1 MTSFWTKSVLL
12 FSCIPD
18 VNLGMIKINL
28 FSVRGTK
35 SPRGLRGPAFIELLL
50 CVRHFWASYQPCDV
64 GDTIFLSSMRWK
76 NCSCSQKLTNKREVK
91 LRDSWLGALLS
102 FLSAW
107 MVNGQCANCQTLS
120 FSKEGELLLQLLL
133 SLEEKNKAGLY
144 IRIQGQPQ
152 VFPPWHKIPPDSF
165 FLGRLTFRPSQ

>member
-64 GDTIFLSSMRWK
+64 GDTISLSSMRWK

-91 LRDSWLGALLS
+91 LCDPWLGLF
-102 FLSAW
+102 FLS
-107 MVNGQCANCQTLS
+107 C
-120 FSKEGELLLQLLL
+120 LLGWLMGSVLTARHSL
-133 SLEEKNKAGLY
+133 SLKRENYCCNFYPWRKKTK
-144 IRIQGQPQ
+144 Q
-152 VFPPWHKIPPDSF
+152 VSISESRASHGFFPLGTKSLQIPFS
-165 FLGRLTFRPSQ
+165 